1 MADDN
6 ILRSYRSSDTA
17 RRANAPAVPR
27 DAPRDA
33 GGSDPLAELARLIGQ
48 SDPFADLDRNG
59 GHASE
64 PRPRPESAP
73 SDWRKT
79 AAALAR
85 ESMRNPPA
93 ADPNFEEV
101 DTAIAAAKS
110 LRASPDDPFAHPA
123 NRATYTTLATL
134 DRAIQD
140 HSIQDHSI
148 HDHSIHD
155 HSIHDHSIQD
165 RAAFDHA
172 AYDQA
177 AVPQGGYTDGRY
189 DEPEVG
195 SHADDQFHDS
205 HHAVAPQDGRESE
218 NYFFDG
224 APAPTDDRSYDDP
237 PRGRATNGIVTAIV
251 LIGCGILGTAGAYG
265 YRTYYSGV
273 RPTDA
278 PIISAEKS
286 PNKMVP
292 APSGGDSGKSVE
304 RIGAANER
312 VVTRQEEPVT
322 LSDPTGP
329 RIVLPAPFTTS
340 PGPGPSAALPS
351 AALPGGAPTEPKKVH
366 TVAIRPDG
374 TADPV
379 MARPVGGAGSPP
391 LQTASAPATTAM
403 HQPPAAKPV
412 PPPAHNGGGPLSLEP
427 QGQTGETASSYQPT
441 PQRPATAPAGAPR
454 LASVSP
460 PGSAGGYVV
469 QISSQRSEA
478 DAQASFRS
486 LQSKFPS
493 QLGDREAIVRR
504 ADLGPKGIYYRAMV
518 GPFGSVGDADQFC
531 GGLKAAGGQCIVQR
545 N

>member
-6 ILRSYRSSDTA
+6 ILRSYRSSDVA
-17 RRANAPAVPR
+17 RRASAPAVPR
-27 DAPRDA
+27 DAPRDV

-48 SDPFADLDRNG
+48 SDPFADFDRNSG
-59 GHASE
+59 QASE
-64 PRPRPESAP
+64 PRARSDSAP

-85 ESMRNPPA
+85 ESVRNPPA
-93 ADPNFEEV
+93 ADPHFEQV
-101 DTAIAAAKS
+101 DTAVAAAKS

-123 NRATYTTLATL
+123 SHTTLATIDRVIH
-134 DRAIQD
+134 DRAIP
-140 HSIQDHSI
+140 
-148 HDHSIHD
+148 
-155 HSIHDHSIQD
+155 D

-177 AVPQGGYTDGRY
+177 VVPQAGYADGPY
-189 DEPEVG
+189 DEPQIG
-195 SHADDQFHDS
+195 SYADDQFHDS
-205 HHAVAPQDGRESE
+205 RHAAAPQDGHESE

-224 APAPTDDRSYDDP
+224 APTPTDDRSYDDP
-237 PRGRATNGIVTAIV
+237 PRGRAKNGIVTAIV
-251 LIGCGILGTAGAYG
+251 LIGCGMLGTAGAYG
-265 YRTYYSGV
+265 YRTYYSGA

-292 APSGGDSGKSVE
+292 APSGGDSQSGKSVE
-304 RIGAANER
+304 RIGALNER

-322 LSDPTGP
+322 LSDPNGP
-329 RIVLPAPFTTS
+329 RAVLPAPFTTS
-340 PGPGPSAALPS
+340 PGPGPSAALP
-351 AALPGGAPTEPKKVH
+351 AGAPTEPKKVH

-374 TADPV
+374 AADPM
-379 MARPVGGAGSPP
+379 MARPVGSVGSPP
-391 LQTASAPATTAM
+391 VQTPAPANAATR
-403 HQPPAAKPV
+403 QPPAAKPV
-412 PPPAHNGGGPLSLEP
+412 TPPARNGGGPLSIEP
-427 QGQTGETASSYQPT
+427 QGQSGDTASSYQPA
-441 PQRPATAPAGAPR
+441 PQRPATAPANVPR

-460 PGSAGGYVV
+460 PASGGGYVV

-478 DAQASFRS
+478 GAQADFRS

-518 GPFGSVGDADQFC
+518 GPFGSAGDADQFC
-531 GGLKAAGGQCIVQR
+531 GGLKAAGGQCIVQK

>member
-1 MADDN
+1 MVDDN
-6 ILRSYRSSDTA
+6 ILRSYRSSDVA
-17 RRANAPAVPR
+17 RRASAPAVPR
-27 DAPRDA
+27 DPPRDA
-33 GGSDPLAELARLIGQ
+33 GSSDPLAELARLIGQ
-48 SDPFADLDRNG
+48 SDPFTDLDRNS

-64 PRPRPESAP
+64 PRPRSDSAP

-93 ADPNFEEV
+93 ADPHFEQV

-123 NRATYTTLATL
+123 SHTTLATL
-134 DRAIQD
+134 DRVIHDRGIQD
-140 HSIQDHSI
+140 RA
-148 HDHSIHD
+148 
-155 HSIHDHSIQD
+155 IQD

-189 DEPEVG
+189 DEPQVG
-195 SHADDQFHDS
+195 SHVDDQFHDS
-205 HHAVAPQDGRESE
+205 RHAAAPQDGRESE

-265 YRTYYSGV
+265 YRTYYSGA

-286 PNKMVP
+286 PNKVVP
-292 APSGGDSGKSVE
+292 APSGGDSQSGKSVE

-322 LSDPTGP
+322 LSDPNGP
-329 RIVLPAPFTTS
+329 RVVLPAPFTTS
-340 PGPGPSAALPS
+340 PGPGPSAAAP
-351 AALPGGAPTEPKKVH
+351 AGAPTEPKKVR

-374 TADPV
+374 AADP
-379 MARPVGGAGSPP
+379 MMTRPAGGVG
-391 LQTASAPATTAM
+391 SAPAPATSATR
-403 HQPPAAKPV
+403 QPPAAKQV
-412 PPPAHNGGGPLSLEP
+412 PPPTHNGGGPLSLEP
-427 QGQTGETASSYQPT
+427 QGQTGDTASSSQAA
-441 PQRPATAPAGAPR
+441 PQHPATAPANAPR
-454 LASVSP
+454 LASVAP
-460 PGSAGGYVV
+460 PASGGGYVV

-486 LQSKFPS
+486 LQSKFPG

-518 GPFGSVGDADQFC
+518 GPFGSAGDADQFC
-531 GGLKAAGGQCIVQR
+531 GELKAAGGQCIVQK

>member
-6 ILRSYRSSDTA
+6 ILRSYRSNDPA
-17 RRANAPAVPR
+17 RRVSAPA
-27 DAPRDA
+27 APRDA
-33 GGSDPLAELARLIGQ
+33 QREAPRDASGSDPVAELARLIGQ
-48 SDPFADLDRNG
+48 SDPFADFDRNG

-64 PRPRPESAP
+64 PRPRADSAS

-93 ADPNFEEV
+93 PDPHFDEV
-101 DTAIAAAKS
+101 DSAIAAAKS
-110 LRASPDDPFAHPA
+110 LRAPSDDPFA
-123 NRATYTTLATL
+123 RLASHVSHQAL
-134 DRAIQD
+134 DHAAP
-140 HSIQDHSI
+140 
-148 HDHSIHD
+148 
-155 HSIHDHSIQD
+155 D

-177 AVPQGGYTDGRY
+177 AVPQAGYTDAY
-189 DEPEVG
+189 DEPRVA
-195 SHADDQFHDS
+195 SHADDQFDDS
-205 HHAVAPQDGRESE
+205 RHAAAPPDANEGE

-224 APAPTDDRSYDDP
+224 APAPTDDRFYDDP
-237 PRGRATNGIVTAIV
+237 PRRRATNGIVTAIV

-265 YRTYYSGV
+265 YRTYYSGA

-292 APSGGDSGKSVE
+292 AAGGGDAQSGKSVE

-312 VVTRQEEPVT
+312 VVARQEEPVT
-322 LSDPTGP
+322 LSDPNGP
-329 RIVLPAPFTTS
+329 RVVLPAPFTTT
-340 PGPGPSAALPS
+340 PGPGPLA
-351 AALPGGAPTEPKKVH
+351 GAPTEPKKVH

-374 TADPV
+374 GAAPIMV
-379 MARPVGGAGSPP
+379 RPVGGAGSPP
-391 LQTASAPATTAM
+391 LQTASTPANTATR
-403 HQPPAAKPV
+403 QPPATKPA
-412 PPPAHNGGGPLSLEP
+412 PAPAPAHNGGGPLSLEP
-427 QGQTGETASSYQPT
+427 QGQIGDSASSYQAA
-441 PQRPATAPAGAPR
+441 PQRPAPAPASAPR

-460 PGSAGGYVV
+460 PASGSGYVV
-469 QISSQRSEA
+469 QISSQRSES

-504 ADLGPKGIYYRAMV
+504 ADLGPKGVYYRAMV
-518 GPFGSVGDADQFC
+518 GPFGSAGDADQFC
-531 GGLKAAGGQCIVQR
+531 GGLKAAGGQCIVQK

>member
-6 ILRSYRSSDTA
+6 ILRSYRSTDLA
-17 RRANAPAVPR
+17 RRVSAPAASR

-33 GGSDPLAELARLIGQ
+33 QRDAPREAGGNDPLAELARLIGQ
-48 SDPFADLDRNG
+48 SDPFADFDRNG

-64 PRPRPESAP
+64 SRPRADSAP

-93 ADPNFEEV
+93 ADPHFDEV
-101 DTAIAAAKS
+101 DSAIAAAKS
-110 LRASPDDPFAHPA
+110 LAPPDDPFARLA
-123 NRATYTTLATL
+123 NHVNDLTP
-134 DRAIQD
+134 DRAPP
-140 HSIQDHSI
+140 
-148 HDHSIHD
+148 
-155 HSIHDHSIQD
+155 D

-177 AVPQGGYTDGRY
+177 AVPQAGYADGPY
-189 DEPEVG
+189 DEPRR
-195 SHADDQFHDS
+195 SFADDQFDDS
-205 HHAVAPQDGRESE
+205 RRAGAPPDANESE

-237 PRGRATNGIVTAIV
+237 PRRRATNGIVTAIV

-265 YRTYYSGV
+265 YRTYYSGG

-292 APSGGDSGKSVE
+292 AAGGGDSQSGKSVE

-312 VVTRQEEPVT
+312 VVARQEEPVT
-322 LSDPTGP
+322 LTDPNGP
-329 RIVLPAPFTTS
+329 RVVLPAPFTTT
-340 PGPGPSAALPS
+340 PGPGPSAALP
-351 AALPGGAPTEPKKVH
+351 GGVPTEPKKVR

-374 TADPV
+374 AADPMTV
-379 MARPVGGAGSPP
+379 RPVGGAGSPP
-391 LQTASAPATTAM
+391 LQTAPAPAPSNAATR
-403 HQPPAAKPV
+403 QPPATKPV
-412 PPPAHNGGGPLSLEP
+412 PPPSHNGGGPLSLEP
-427 QGQTGETASSYQPT
+427 QGQIGESASSYQAA
-441 PQRPATAPAGAPR
+441 PQHPAPAPASAPR
-454 LASVSP
+454 LASVP
-460 PGSAGGYVV
+460 PPALGGGYVV

-493 QLGDREAIVRR
+493 QLGDRDAIVRR
-504 ADLGPKGIYYRAMV
+504 ADLGPKGVYYRAMV
-518 GPFGSVGDADQFC
+518 GPFGSAGDADQFC
-531 GGLKAAGGQCIVQR
+531 GGLKAAGGQCIVQK